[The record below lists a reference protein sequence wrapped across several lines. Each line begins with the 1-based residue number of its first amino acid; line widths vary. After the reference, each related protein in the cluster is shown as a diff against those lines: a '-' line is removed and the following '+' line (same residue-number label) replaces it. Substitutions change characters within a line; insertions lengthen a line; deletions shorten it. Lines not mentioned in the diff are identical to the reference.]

1 MFTFRKERPSG
12 LGFLSM
18 SSTDIIQV
26 AELLLLASSAKA
38 TKKLGFIHLNCAGL
52 GFYVL
57 R

>member
-1 MFTFRKERPSG
+1 MFTFKKERPFG

-38 TKKLGFIHLNCAGL
+38 TKKLGFIHLNCARL
-52 GFYVL
+52 GFMC
-57 R
+57 